1 MTTLVKSLL
10 DNPGI
15 RFRPEHTAVN
25 LLKRGSDWQ
34 VTGTTNGKD
43 ISLTARQVVLCV
55 PANAAA
61 QLLNPFDHVLAALLR
76 GIQYAPVAVVHAGFD
91 RHAIKHPLD
100 GTGFLIPRR
109 AGTAATGCLWMSSL
123 FPNRAPQGRVLL
135 TSYLGGACLPDAVDS
150 T

>member
-43 ISLTARQVVLCV
+43 ISLPHGKSCFAYRRTLR
-55 PANAAA
+55 
-61 QLLNPFDHVLAALLR
+61 LN
-76 GIQYAPVAVVHAGFD
+76 Y
-91 RHAIKHPLD
+91 
-100 GTGFLIPRR
+100 
-109 AGTAATGCLWMSSL
+109 
-123 FPNRAPQGRVLL
+123 
-135 TSYLGGACLPDAVDS
+135 
-150 T
+150 